1 LACHIRRS
9 DLFAWRRDRHVA
21 TAGCCRTGDHRH
33 SRGDVQRHS
42 GESPVLN
49 VPTPVRVFLYTAST
63 DMRKSFSGLHGL
75 IVEALKQ
82 DPLSGDW
89 FVFVNRRRDR
99 IKIMLW
105 ERDGFV
111 IYYKQLQSGTFAMPA
126 CDSQSLLLT
135 SQQLALILVGV
146 DLKQT
151 RPRKRYGAPAEARC
165 DEALRFS

>member
-1 LACHIRRS
+1 M
-9 DLFAWRRDRHVA
+9 
-21 TAGCCRTGDHRH
+21 
-33 SRGDVQRHS
+33 
-42 GESPVLN
+42 LN
-49 VPTPVRVFLYTAST
+49 VPTPVRVFLYAAST

-111 IYYKQLQSGTFAMPA
+111 IFYKQLQSGTFAASYARRRFAHAHGTATDVDFGGRRPLPDATAEALPARRLMPA
-126 CDSQSLLLT
+126 G
-135 SQQLALILVGV
+135 ALVA
-146 DLKQT
+146 T
-151 RPRKRYGAPAEARC
+151 RR
-165 DEALRFS
+165 D

>member
-1 LACHIRRS
+1 M
-9 DLFAWRRDRHVA
+9 
-21 TAGCCRTGDHRH
+21 
-33 SRGDVQRHS
+33 
-42 GESPVLN
+42 LN

-75 IVEALKQ
+75 IVESLKQ

-111 IYYKQLQSGTFAMPA
+111 IFF
-126 CDSQSLLLT
+126 T
-135 SQQLALILVGV
+135 SSFKAGHSRLPTHGRI
-146 DLKQT
+146 
-151 RPRKRYGAPAEARC
+151 RSRSRH
-165 DEALRFS
+165 SN

>member
-1 LACHIRRS
+1 M
-9 DLFAWRRDRHVA
+9 
-21 TAGCCRTGDHRH
+21 
-33 SRGDVQRHS
+33 
-42 GESPVLN
+42 LN
-49 VPTPVRVFLYTAST
+49 VPAPVRVFLYALAT
-63 DMRKSFSGLHGL
+63 DLRKSFSGLHGL
-75 IVEALKQ
+75 IVETLKQ

-126 CDSQSLLLT
+126 HDGVESLAL
-135 SQQLALILVGV
+135 SAQQLALILAGV

-151 RPRKRYGAPAEARC
+151 RPRKRYRRA
-165 DEALRFS
+165 S